1 MKGSDLMFVSKN
13 LAVNKNGHLTV
24 GGVDTVELAKEYGT
38 PLYVM
43 DEGLIREHCR
53 CFRESMDRYYGG
65 EGLVCYASKA
75 FCCKAMC
82 RIMHEEGMGLD
93 VVSEGELYTALS
105 VGFPAER
112 ICFHGNNKTDHEL
125 SYALENGVGR
135 IIVDNIYELDRLS
148 RLAEKLG
155 KSANIMYRIK
165 PGIDAHTHNFV
176 MTGQIDSKFGFA
188 LETGEAYEA
197 VKKAIECANINL
209 VGLHCHIGSQ
219 IFDIDPFVK
228 AAEVM
233 LTFIA
238 KIKDELGFEVKELN
252 LGGGFGIKYTE
263 EDEPVAYDKY
273 MEKVSEKVKAVCAEK
288 NISLPYI
295 LIEPGRSVAA
305 PAGITLYT
313 VGGRKVIP
321 NIRTYI
327 SVDGGMC
334 DNPRYALY
342 QSKYDIVAA
351 NKADMPKND
360 VVTVAGKCCETGDLI
375 GEGMTV
381 QQLEPGDILAV
392 LATGAYNYSMSSNY
406 NRIPKPAVVMVKDG
420 SSRVVVKR
428 ETLED
433 IIRNDI

>member
-1 MKGSDLMFVSKN
+1 MLVSKN
-13 LAVNKNGHLTV
+13 LAVNEQGHLTA
-24 GGVDTVELAKEYGT
+24 GGIDTVELAKQYGT

-53 CFRESMDRYYGG
+53 SFKESMDRYYGG

-82 RIMHEEGMGLD
+82 RIMMEEGLGLD

-105 VGFPAER
+105 VGFPPEKL
-112 ICFHGNNKTDHEL
+112 CFHGNNKTDSEL
-125 SYALENGVGR
+125 SFALEKGVGR
-135 IIVDNIYELDRLS
+135 IIVDNIYELERLNS
-148 RLAEKLG
+148 LAEQTG
-155 KSANIMYRIK
+155 RSANIMYRIK
-165 PGIDAHTHNFV
+165 PGIDAHTHNFI

-188 LETGEAYEA
+188 LETGEAFEA
-197 VKKAIECANINL
+197 VKKAIACSHINL

-263 EDEPVAYDKY
+263 EDAPVAYDKY

-288 NISLPYI
+288 NVKLPFI

-313 VGGRKVIP
+313 VGGKKEIP
-321 NIRTYI
+321 NIRTYVSI
-327 SVDGGMC
+327 DGGMC

-342 QSKYDIVAA
+342 QSKYDVEVA
-351 NKADMPKND
+351 NKANLPKSE

-375 GEGMTV
+375 GEGMPIQPV
-381 QQLEPGDILAV
+381 EPGDILAV

-406 NRIPKPAVVMVKDG
+406 NRIPKPAVVMIKDG
-420 SSRVVVKR
+420 QSRVVVKR

-433 IIRNDI
+433 IIRNDLE

>member
-1 MKGSDLMFVSKN
+1 MLVSKN
-13 LAVNKNGHLTV
+13 LAVNEQGHLTV
-24 GGVDTVELAKEYGT
+24 GGMDTVELAKEYGT
-38 PLYVM
+38 PLYIM

-53 CFRESMDRYYGG
+53 SFKESMDKYYGG
-65 EGLVCYASKA
+65 QGLVCYASKA

-82 RIMHEEGMGLD
+82 RIMLEEGLGLD

-105 VGFPAER
+105 VGFPAEKL
-112 ICFHGNNKTDHEL
+112 CFHGNNKTDHEL

-135 IIVDNIYELDRLS
+135 IIVDNIYELERLN
-148 RLAEKLG
+148 RLAEKTG
-155 KSANIMYRIK
+155 RTANIMYRIK
-165 PGIDAHTHNFV
+165 PGIDAHTHNFI

-197 VKKAIECANINL
+197 VKKAIECSHINL

-252 LGGGFGIKYTE
+252 LGGGFGIRYTE
-263 EDEPVAYDKY
+263 EDAPVGYDKY
-273 MEKVSEKVKAVCAEK
+273 MEKVSEKVKEVCAEK
-288 NISLPYI
+288 NVKLPFI
-295 LIEPGRSVAA
+295 LIEPGRSIAA

-313 VGGRKVIP
+313 VGGRKEIP
-321 NIRTYI
+321 NIRTYVSI
-327 SVDGGMC
+327 DGGMG

-342 QSKYDIVAA
+342 QSKYDVEVA
-351 NKADMPKND
+351 NKANLPKTET
-360 VVTVAGKCCETGDLI
+360 VTVAGKCCETGDLI
-375 GEGMTV
+375 GEGMPIQPV
-381 QQLEPGDILAV
+381 EPGDILAV

-406 NRIPKPAVVMVKDG
+406 NRIPKPPVVMIRDG
-420 SSRVVVKR
+420 KSRVVVKR
-428 ETLED
+428 ETFED
-433 IIRNDI
+433 IVRNDID